1 MSKPLP
7 FVRPWLW
14 ALLLLA
20 AALPLRAA
28 ETIPAEPTRF
38 FNDYALAV
46 KPGTADKLNAELEQL
61 EQQSSNQILVAIYP
75 KMQSDSDVSDYCL
88 RVFRAWKVGQKDK
101 NNGAVLFVF
110 LQDHKLWIQTGR
122 GIEGALPD
130 ATCKD
135 ITADVIAPKMKA
147 GDVDGA
153 MTAGVNA
160 MIAASKGEYK
170 GTGTTDY
177 QRQHQND
184 NAGGGSAGGLGL
196 GTIFFLIVAFL
207 IIRSIFGRGGR
218 GGGGTMFGGGGPIF
232 FPGGG
237 FGGGFGGGGG
247 GGFGGGGGGGFGGG
261 GGGDSGGFSAGGGDT
276 GGGGAGSSW

>member
-1 MSKPLP
+1 MRKPFAFLRLSLR
-7 FVRPWLW
+7 V
-14 ALLLLA
+14 ACLLVVA
-20 AALPLRAA
+20 GTLRAA

-46 KPGTADKLNAELEQL
+46 KPETADKLNAELVQL
-61 EQQSSNQILVAIYP
+61 EQESSNQVLVAIYP

-88 RVFRAWKVGQKDK
+88 RVFRTWKVGQKDK

-110 LQDHKLWIQTGR
+110 VQDHKLWIQTGR

-135 ITADVIAPKMKA
+135 ITADVIAPKLKA
-147 GDVDGA
+147 NDFDGA
-153 MTAGVNA
+153 MTAGVDA
-160 MIAASKGEYK
+160 MIAATKGEYK
-170 GTGTTDY
+170 GSGTTDY

-184 NAGGGSAGGLGL
+184 GGGGSAGGWSL
-196 GTIFFLIVAFL
+196 GTFFFIFIAFMV
-207 IIRSIFGRGGR
+207 IRAIFARR
-218 GGGGTMFGGGGPIF
+218 GGGMMFGGGAPIF

-237 FGGGFGGGGG
+237 FGGG
-247 GGFGGGGGGGFGGG
+247 GFGGGGGGDFGGGGG

-276 GGGGAGSSW
+276 GGGGAGGSW

>member
-1 MSKPLP
+1 MRKPFAFLRLTLR
-7 FVRPWLW
+7 V
-14 ALLLLA
+14 ACLLVVA
-20 AALPLRAA
+20 GTLRAA

-46 KPGTADKLNAELEQL
+46 KPETADKLNAELVQL
-61 EQQSSNQILVAIYP
+61 EQQSSNQVLVAIYP

-88 RVFRAWKVGQKDK
+88 RVFRTWKVGQKDK

-110 LQDHKLWIQTGR
+110 VQDHKLWIQTGR

-135 ITADVIAPKMKA
+135 ITADVIAPKLKA
-147 GDVDGA
+147 NDFDGA
-153 MTAGVNA
+153 MTAGVDA
-160 MIAASKGEYK
+160 MIAATKGEYK
-170 GTGTTDY
+170 GSGTTDY

-184 NAGGGSAGGLGL
+184 GGGGSAGGWSL
-196 GTIFFLIVAFL
+196 GTFFFIFIAFMV
-207 IIRSIFGRGGR
+207 IRALFARR
-218 GGGGTMFGGGGPIF
+218 GGGMMFGGGAPIF

-237 FGGGFGGGGG
+237 FGGG
-247 GGFGGGGGGGFGGG
+247 GFGGGGGGDFGGGGG

-276 GGGGAGSSW
+276 GGGGAGGSW

>member
-1 MSKPLP
+1 MSKPFASL
-7 FVRPWLW
+7 RLSLW
-14 ALLLLA
+14 VACLLA
-20 AALPLRAA
+20 VVGTLHAA
-28 ETIPAEPTRF
+28 ETIPPEPTRY
-38 FNDYALAV
+38 FNDYAQAV
-46 KPGTADKLNAELEQL
+46 KPATADKLNTELQQL

-88 RVFRAWKVGQKDK
+88 RVFRTWKVGQKDK

-110 LQDHKLWIQTGR
+110 VQDHKLWIQTGR

-130 ATCKD
+130 ATCED

-153 MTAGVNA
+153 MTAGVDA
-160 MIAASKGEYK
+160 MIAATKGEYK

-184 NAGGGSAGGLGL
+184 NAGSSHAGGFGL

-218 GGGGTMFGGGGPIF
+218 GGGGTMFGGGPTHLLSRRLRRRRLRGWF
-232 FPGGG
+232 RRRRRGRSRGRRRQRRLLRG
-237 FGGGFGGGGG
+237 WRRHRRRRRGQ
-247 GGFGGGGGGGFGGG
+247 
-261 GGGDSGGFSAGGGDT
+261 
-276 GGGGAGSSW
+276 